1 MKIKCPK
8 CGCENYFTGLEDEGT
23 KFCSECN
30 TPLVEL
36 EIILDKEFFCSY
48 CGIELIEKYKGKY
61 KCPSCNRSF
70 IKSASEIIE
79 STDEKEVEY
88 ENNKPEINAT
98 QRTKK
103 IKSVSDRFTNVPID
117 KRISISKIKDSK
129 CPFKY
134 YKNYIE
140 EPKEEKPFLSIELG
154 SGRFFHSKV
163 EWLFKSIA
171 SQNRKITREDIL
183 KVDDVINE
191 FEISFLWNGQL
202 REPYKIVRRGYH
214 FDHFKNRLYNTI
226 QNFNGYVLP
235 RLLGHKVV
243 KTEGALQIRT
253 DDFVIRGKYD
263 LITQDQNNKLIL
275 WDWKTGRMPRPDFY
289 EEFTLQK
296 IQLGIYAIWIRH
308 KYETDNVIA
317 NVVFLRDN
325 VDYLE
330 EVFGYY
336 LEEKVINFVENQYNI
351 LKNITDYTP
360 IPNNLCPW
368 CSWKSKCGY
377 E

>member
-1 MKIKCPK
+1 MKIKCPL

-30 TPLVEL
+30 TPLVEPKIPDNIENPYIKKGKTDNDFTGL
-36 EIILDKEFFCSY
+36 KKILDKETFCPY
-48 CGIELIEKYKGKY
+48 CGVELIEKYKGRY

-98 QRTKK
+98 
-103 IKSVSDRFTNVPID
+103 TNVPID

-226 QNFNGYVLP
+226 QNFNG
-235 RLLGHKVV
+235 
-243 KTEGALQIRT
+243 
-253 DDFVIRGKYD
+253 
-263 LITQDQNNKLIL
+263 
-275 WDWKTGRMPRPDFY
+275 
-289 EEFTLQK
+289 
-296 IQLGIYAIWIRH
+296 
-308 KYETDNVIA
+308 
-317 NVVFLRDN
+317 
-325 VDYLE
+325 
-330 EVFGYY
+330 
-336 LEEKVINFVENQYNI
+336 
-351 LKNITDYTP
+351 
-360 IPNNLCPW
+360 
-368 CSWKSKCGY
+368 
-377 E
+377 